1 MASIRKV
8 IRCQSSQHLQNPKLE
23 YPKSMTDPNQHT
35 VSPNLQRSKRYAT
48 IALVVAVLA
57 WIALMIVAKLLPDYV
72 WLIHILMLSAEAGVV
87 GGLADWYAIT
97 VLFRNPF
104 GQFPIPKFLR
114 DHTEIIPRNKARIA
128 ESMGR
133 FVQEN
138 FLSPQVVEKSLA
150 ETDLS
155 LAVGKWLANPHNNAQ
170 VTQVIQQTVP
180 KIFEFVGQ
188 EQIGRFIQSNS
199 VQWVK
204 NTQVNH
210 LASEMLRAVLEN
222 DFHQDVLQRGL
233 DLAHDWM
240 LQHPEQTRDL
250 SRQLFKELGV
260 WKLAKGASWI
270 GIDVQQR
277 TIDSLV
283 NRVESMLADHEHPWR
298 RKIEDMAQ
306 QLMEQLADNHSVASQ
321 RLNST
326 KDAMLD
332 SPQMLNFIS
341 GAVVILCDAIRSD
354 LEKPN
359 SGIAQNLRVA
369 IQQIGENI
377 VSNIAVRQLLNEKMS
392 EIAINLSDQYSE
404 KVIRFISER
413 IHEWDSRDMI
423 NKIENEVGGDLHMIR
438 VNGVVV
444 GGFIGLALGIIRAC
458 VEWLL

>member
-1 MASIRKV
+1 MNTASDHTLAS
-8 IRCQSSQHLQNPKLE
+8 SSQH
-23 YPKSMTDPNQHT
+23 S
-35 VSPNLQRSKRYAT
+35 SPSLQRSKRFAT
-48 IALVVAVLA
+48 IALVIAVVAWL
-57 WIALMIVAKLLPDYV
+57 ALMLTAKLLPEYT

-104 GQFPIPKFLR
+104 GKMPIPKFLR
-114 DHTEIIPRNKARIA
+114 DHTEIIPRNKDRIA

-138 FLSPQVVEKSLA
+138 FLSPQVVQKSLHS
-150 ETDLS
+150 TDLS
-155 LAVGKWLANPHNNAQ
+155 LAVGKWLANPQNNAQ

-199 VQWVK
+199 VQWVR

-240 LQHPEQTRDL
+240 LKHPEKSRELT
-250 SRQLFKELGV
+250 RQLFKELGV

-277 TIDSLV
+277 TIDSLLQ
-283 NRVESMLADHEHPWR
+283 RVESMLADPEHPWR
-298 RKIEDMAQ
+298 QKIEEAGQ
-306 QLMEQLADNHSVASQ
+306 QLMLQLADNNSSASL
-321 RLNST
+321 RLNDT
-326 KDAMLD
+326 KNALLD
-332 SPQMLNFIS
+332 SPQVLNFIS
-341 GAVVILCDAIRSD
+341 GAVVILCNAVKDDLQKSD
-354 LEKPN
+354 

-369 IQQIGENI
+369 IQQVGENI
-377 VSNIAVRQLLNEKMS
+377 IANTAVRQLLNEKMS
-392 EIAINLSDQYSE
+392 TIAVNLSDQYSE

-413 IHEWDSRDMI
+413 IHEWDSREMI
-423 NKIENEVGGDLHMIR
+423 GKIENEVGGDLHMIR

-444 GGFIGLALGIIRAC
+444 GAFIGLGLGIIRAL
-458 VEWLL
+458 VELI

>member
-1 MASIRKV
+1 
-8 IRCQSSQHLQNPKLE
+8 
-23 YPKSMTDPNQHT
+23 MTIAEATTTP
-35 VSPNLQRSKRYAT
+35 SLQRSKRFAT
-48 IALVVAVLA
+48 IALVMAVVT
-57 WIALMIVAKLLPDYV
+57 WLMLMLVAKLMPEYV
-72 WLIHILMLSAEAGVV
+72 WLIHILMLGAEAGVV

-104 GQFPIPKFLR
+104 GKMPIPKFML

-138 FLSPQVVEKSLA
+138 FLSPQVVEKSLQN
-150 ETDLS
+150 TDLS
-155 LAVGKWLANPHNNAQ
+155 LAVGQWLAKAENNAQ

-188 EQIGRFIQSNS
+188 EQIGRFIQNNS
-199 VQWVK
+199 VQWVR
-204 NTQVNH
+204 NTQINT

-233 DLAHDWM
+233 DLAHEWVM
-240 LQHPEQTRDL
+240 SHPEETRQL
-250 SRQLFKELGV
+250 TRTLFKELGV

-283 NRVESMLADHEHPWR
+283 ERVESMLADPQHPWR
-298 RKIEDMAQ
+298 QKIEDMGH
-306 QLMEQLADNHSVASQ
+306 QLMLELADDESSASY

-326 KDAMLD
+326 KDALLD
-332 SPQMLNFIS
+332 SPQVLNFIS
-341 GAVVILCDAIRSD
+341 GAMVILCDAIKAD
-354 LEKPN
+354 LLKAD

-369 IQQIGENI
+369 IQQVGENI
-377 VSNIAVRQLLNEKMS
+377 ISNPAVRKLLNDRMSGIAV
-392 EIAINLSDQYSE
+392 NLSDQYSE

-413 IHEWDSRDMI
+413 IHEWDSREMI
-423 NKIENEVGGDLHMIR
+423 DKIENEVGGDLHMIR

-444 GGFIGLALGIIRAC
+444 GAFIGLVLGIIRAL
-458 VEWLL
+458 VDLVL

>member
-1 MASIRKV
+1 MNTASDHTLAS
-8 IRCQSSQHLQNPKLE
+8 SSQH
-23 YPKSMTDPNQHT
+23 S
-35 VSPNLQRSKRYAT
+35 SPSLQRSKRFAT
-48 IALVVAVLA
+48 IALVIAVVAWL
-57 WIALMIVAKLLPDYV
+57 ALMLTAKLLPEYT

-104 GQFPIPKFLR
+104 GKMPIPKFLR
-114 DHTEIIPRNKARIA
+114 DHTEIIPRNKDRIA

-138 FLSPQVVEKSLA
+138 FLSPQVVQKSLHS
-150 ETDLS
+150 TDLS
-155 LAVGKWLANPHNNAQ
+155 LSVGKWLANPQNNAQ

-199 VQWVK
+199 VQWVR
-204 NTQVNH
+204 NTQVNY

-240 LQHPEQTRDL
+240 LKHPEKSRELT
-250 SRQLFKELGV
+250 RQLFKELGV

-277 TIDSLV
+277 TIDSLLQ
-283 NRVESMLADHEHPWR
+283 RVESMLADPEHPWR
-298 RKIEDMAQ
+298 QKIEDAGQ
-306 QLMEQLADNHSVASQ
+306 QLMLQLADNNSSASL
-321 RLNST
+321 RLNDT
-326 KDAMLD
+326 KNALLD
-332 SPQMLNFIS
+332 SPQVLNFIS
-341 GAVVILCDAIRSD
+341 GAVVILCNAIKEDLQKSD
-354 LEKPN
+354 
-359 SGIAQNLRVA
+359 SGIAQNLRIA
-369 IQQIGENI
+369 IQQVGENI
-377 VSNIAVRQLLNEKMS
+377 IANTAVRQLLNEKMS
-392 EIAINLSDQYSE
+392 TIAVNLSDQYSE

-413 IHEWDSRDMI
+413 IHEWDSREMI
-423 NKIENEVGGDLHMIR
+423 GKIENEVGGDLHMIR

-444 GGFIGLALGIIRAC
+444 GAFIGLGLGIIRAL
-458 VEWLL
+458 VELI

>member
-1 MASIRKV
+1 MNTASDHTLAS
-8 IRCQSSQHLQNPKLE
+8 SSQR
-23 YPKSMTDPNQHT
+23 T
-35 VSPNLQRSKRYAT
+35 SPSLQRSKRFAT
-48 IALVVAVLA
+48 NALVIAVVAWL
-57 WIALMIVAKLLPDYV
+57 ALMLTAKLLPEYT

-104 GQFPIPKFLR
+104 GKMPIPKFLR
-114 DHTEIIPRNKARIA
+114 DHTEIIPRNKDRIA

-138 FLSPQVVEKSLA
+138 FLSPQVVQKSLHS
-150 ETDLS
+150 TDLS
-155 LAVGKWLANPHNNAQ
+155 LAVGKWLANQQNNAQ

-199 VQWVK
+199 VQWVR

-240 LQHPEQTRDL
+240 LKHPEKSRELT
-250 SRQLFKELGV
+250 RQLFKELGV

-277 TIDSLV
+277 TIDSLLQ
-283 NRVESMLADHEHPWR
+283 RVESMLADPEHPWR
-298 RKIEDMAQ
+298 QKIEEAGQ
-306 QLMEQLADNHSVASQ
+306 QLMLQLADNNSSASL
-321 RLNST
+321 RLNDT
-326 KDAMLD
+326 KNALLD
-332 SPQMLNFIS
+332 SPQVLNFIS
-341 GAVVILCDAIRSD
+341 GAVVILCNAIKED
-354 LEKPN
+354 LQKPD

-369 IQQIGENI
+369 IQQVGENI
-377 VSNIAVRQLLNEKMS
+377 IANTAVRQLLNEKMS
-392 EIAINLSDQYSE
+392 TIAVNLSDQYSE

-413 IHEWDSRDMI
+413 IHEWDSREMI
-423 NKIENEVGGDLHMIR
+423 GKIENEVGGDLHMIR

-444 GGFIGLALGIIRAC
+444 GAFIGLGLGIIRAL
-458 VEWLL
+458 VELI

>member
-1 MASIRKV
+1 MNSASDHTLAT
-8 IRCQSSQHLQNPKLE
+8 SSQH
-23 YPKSMTDPNQHT
+23 T
-35 VSPNLQRSKRYAT
+35 SPSLQRSKRFAT
-48 IALVVAVLA
+48 IALVIAVVAWL
-57 WIALMIVAKLLPDYV
+57 ALMLTAKLLPEYT

-104 GQFPIPKFLR
+104 GKMPIPKFLR
-114 DHTEIIPRNKARIA
+114 DHTEIIPRNKDRIA

-138 FLSPQVVEKSLA
+138 FLSPQVVQKSLHS
-150 ETDLS
+150 TDLS
-155 LAVGKWLANPHNNAQ
+155 LAVGKWLANPQNNAQ

-199 VQWVK
+199 VQWVR

-222 DFHQDVLQRGL
+222 DFHQDVLQHGL

-240 LQHPEQTRDL
+240 LKHPEKSRELT
-250 SRQLFKELGV
+250 RQLFKELGV

-277 TIDSLV
+277 TIDSLLQ
-283 NRVESMLADHEHPWR
+283 RVESMLADPEHPWR
-298 RKIEDMAQ
+298 QKIEEAGQ
-306 QLMEQLADNHSVASQ
+306 QLMLQLADNNSSASL
-321 RLNST
+321 RLNDT
-326 KDAMLD
+326 KNALLD
-332 SPQMLNFIS
+332 SPQVLNFIS
-341 GAVVILCDAIRSD
+341 GAVVILCNAIKED
-354 LEKPN
+354 LQKPD

-369 IQQIGENI
+369 IQQVGENI
-377 VSNIAVRQLLNEKMS
+377 IANTAVRQLLNEKMS
-392 EIAINLSDQYSE
+392 TIAVNLSDQYSE

-413 IHEWDSRDMI
+413 IHEWDSREMI
-423 NKIENEVGGDLHMIR
+423 GKIENEVGGDLHMIR

-444 GGFIGLALGIIRAC
+444 GAFIGLGLGIIRAL
-458 VEWLL
+458 VELI

>member
-1 MASIRKV
+1 MNPAPANSPT
-8 IRCQSSQHLQNPKLE
+8 QHSAN
-23 YPKSMTDPNQHT
+23 
-35 VSPNLQRSKRYAT
+35 VSPSLQRSKRFAT
-48 IALVVAVLA
+48 IALVIAVLT
-57 WIALMIVAKLLPDYV
+57 WLALMLTAKLLPEYT

-104 GQFPIPKFLR
+104 GKMPIPKFLR
-114 DHTEIIPRNKARIA
+114 DHTEIIPRNKDRIA

-138 FLSPQVVEKSLA
+138 FLSPQVVEKSLHS
-150 ETDLS
+150 TDLS
-155 LAVGKWLANPHNNAQ
+155 LAVGKWLANPQNNAQ

-199 VQWVK
+199 VQWIR

-240 LQHPEQTRDL
+240 LRHPEKSRELT
-250 SRQLFKELGV
+250 RQLFKELGV

-277 TIDSLV
+277 TVDSLLQ
-283 NRVESMLADHEHPWR
+283 RVESMLADPDHPWR
-298 RKIEDMAQ
+298 QKIEDAGQ
-306 QLMEQLADNHSVASQ
+306 QLMLQLADNNSSASL
-321 RLNST
+321 RLNNT
-326 KDAMLD
+326 KNTLLD
-332 SPQMLNFIS
+332 SPPVLNFIS
-341 GAVVILCDAIRSD
+341 GAVVILCNAIKED
-354 LEKPN
+354 LQKPD

-369 IQQIGENI
+369 IQQVGENI
-377 VSNIAVRQLLNEKMS
+377 IANTAVRQLLNEKMS
-392 EIAINLSDQYSE
+392 TIAVNLSDQYSE

-413 IHEWDSRDMI
+413 IHEWDSREMI
-423 NKIENEVGGDLHMIR
+423 GKIENEVGGDLHMIR

-444 GGFIGLALGIIRAC
+444 GAFIGLGLGIIRAL
-458 VEWLL
+458 VELI

>member
-1 MASIRKV
+1 MTTAEASTIP
-8 IRCQSSQHLQNPKLE
+8 S
-23 YPKSMTDPNQHT
+23 
-35 VSPNLQRSKRYAT
+35 LQRSKRFAT
-48 IALVVAVLA
+48 IALIMAVVTWLVL
-57 WIALMIVAKLLPDYV
+57 MVVAKLIPEYV
-72 WLIHILMLSAEAGVV
+72 WLIHILMLGAEAGVV

-104 GQFPIPKFLR
+104 GKMPIPKFMR

-138 FLSPQVVEKSLA
+138 FLSPQVVEKSLQS
-150 ETDLS
+150 TDLS
-155 LAVGKWLANPHNNAQ
+155 LAIGQWLAKPENNAQ

-188 EQIGRFIQSNS
+188 EQIGRFIQNNS
-199 VQWVK
+199 VQWVR
-204 NTQVNH
+204 NTQINT

-233 DLAHDWM
+233 DLAHEWVM
-240 LQHPEQTRDL
+240 SHPEETRQL
-250 SRQLFKELGV
+250 TRTLFKELGV

-283 NRVESMLADHEHPWR
+283 ERVESMLADPQHPWR
-298 RKIEDMAQ
+298 QKIEDMGQ
-306 QLMEQLADNHSVASQ
+306 QLMLELADDESSASQ

-326 KDAMLD
+326 KDALLD
-332 SPQMLNFIS
+332 SPQVLNFIS
-341 GAVVILCDAIRSD
+341 GAVVILCDAIKAD
-354 LEKPN
+354 LLKAD
-359 SGIAQNLRVA
+359 SGIAHNLRVA
-369 IQQIGENI
+369 IQQVGENI
-377 VSNIAVRQLLNEKMS
+377 ISNPAVRQLLNERMS
-392 EIAINLSDQYSE
+392 GIAVNLSDQYSE

-413 IHEWDSRDMI
+413 IHEWDSREMI
-423 NKIENEVGGDLHMIR
+423 DKIENEVGGDLHMIR

-444 GGFIGLALGIIRAC
+444 GAFIGLVLGIIRAL
-458 VEWLL
+458 VDVVL

>member
-1 MASIRKV
+1 MNTASDHTLAS
-8 IRCQSSQHLQNPKLE
+8 SSQH
-23 YPKSMTDPNQHT
+23 S
-35 VSPNLQRSKRYAT
+35 SPSLQRSKRFAT
-48 IALVVAVLA
+48 IALVIAVVAWL
-57 WIALMIVAKLLPDYV
+57 ALMLTAKLLPEYT

-104 GQFPIPKFLR
+104 GKMPIPKFLR
-114 DHTEIIPRNKARIA
+114 DHTEIIPRNKDRIA

-138 FLSPQVVEKSLA
+138 FLSPQVVQKSLHS
-150 ETDLS
+150 TDLS
-155 LAVGKWLANPHNNAQ
+155 LSLGKWLANPQNNAQ

-199 VQWVK
+199 VQWVR

-240 LQHPEQTRDL
+240 LKHPEKSRELT
-250 SRQLFKELGV
+250 RQLFKELGV

-277 TIDSLV
+277 TIDSLLQ
-283 NRVESMLADHEHPWR
+283 RVESMLADPEHPWR
-298 RKIEDMAQ
+298 QKIEEAGQ
-306 QLMEQLADNHSVASQ
+306 QLMLQLADNNSSASL
-321 RLNST
+321 RLNDT
-326 KDAMLD
+326 KNALLD
-332 SPQMLNFIS
+332 SPPVLNFIS
-341 GAVVILCDAIRSD
+341 GAVVILCNAIKED
-354 LEKPN
+354 LQKPD

-369 IQQIGENI
+369 IQQVGENI
-377 VSNIAVRQLLNEKMS
+377 IANTAVRQLLNEKMS
-392 EIAINLSDQYSE
+392 TIAVNLSDQYSE

-413 IHEWDSRDMI
+413 IHEWDSREMI
-423 NKIENEVGGDLHMIR
+423 GKIENEVGGDLHMIR

-444 GGFIGLALGIIRAC
+444 GAFIGLGLGIIRAL
-458 VEWLL
+458 VELI